1 MNLTDTFDSPDL
13 LRELKD
19 YGFDLEKDL
28 KRTGLGQSGYNQIL
42 QDVADDLEN
51 DRSGS
56 RLIQSEKYSDLA
68 VYKMRCKDPKRNSG
82 KRGGYRI
89 ILVAALCETSFI
101 CHIYH
106 KHAGKKPK
114 TDLTS
119 NEKNQLRKLVSNL
132 EKVREAS
139 EKE

>member
-1 MNLTDTFDSPDL
+1 MNLTDTFDNPDL
-13 LRELKD
+13 LWELKD
-19 YGFDLEKDL
+19 HGFDLEKDL
-28 KRTGLGQSGYNQIL
+28 KRTGLGQSGYEQIL

-51 DRSGS
+51 DLCGS

-68 VYKMRCKDPKRNSG
+68 VYKMRCKDSKRNTG
-82 KRGGYRI
+82 KQGGYRI
-89 ILVAALCETSFI
+89 ILVAALCETAFI

-114 TDLTS
+114 SDLTP
-119 NEKNQLRKLVSNL
+119 NEKRQLHKLVSSL
-132 EKVREAS
+132 EKALEVY